1 MARMSGPTESTS
13 PDAPRAAAYQPWTLA
28 RLAAAVAGG
37 EDFRFVLREF
47 LDDVNAAT
55 DLAPLIEE
63 PPAPSGRPEVDAF
76 LGGLAEHLAAGHDVA
91 RPPWCTQPDR
101 FLHRWWFVAEN
112 RAYDALVVRDSPAA
126 FRRRGVF
133 VHPSALV
140 RV

>member
-1 MARMSGPTESTS
+1 MANVARPPETT
-13 PDAPRAAAYQPWTLA
+13 PYQPWTLA
-28 RLAAAVAGG
+28 RLADAVVDG

-47 LDDVNAAT
+47 LDVVNAAT
-55 DLAPLIEE
+55 DLAALVEE

-76 LGGLAEHLAAGHDVA
+76 LGGLAEHLAARHA
-91 RPPWCTQPDR
+91 LPRPAWCAQPDR
-101 FLHRWWFVAEN
+101 FLRRWWFVAEN
-112 RAYDALVVRDSPAA
+112 RAYDALVIRDSPAA